1 MPLTQGVNCTF
12 SDDNEVSGISN
23 ADLLR
28 NVDFREGAK
37 MTCFK
42 GPRYLINL
50 MELME
55 LDKNTTPIVIY
66 ESNAPFEAQL
76 R

>member
-1 MPLTQGVNCTF
+1 MVIPLTQGVNCTS

-37 MTCFK
+37 MACFK
-42 GPRYLINL
+42 GPRHLINSDL
-50 MELME
+50 
-55 LDKNTTPIVIY
+55 
-66 ESNAPFEAQL
+66 
-76 R
+76 